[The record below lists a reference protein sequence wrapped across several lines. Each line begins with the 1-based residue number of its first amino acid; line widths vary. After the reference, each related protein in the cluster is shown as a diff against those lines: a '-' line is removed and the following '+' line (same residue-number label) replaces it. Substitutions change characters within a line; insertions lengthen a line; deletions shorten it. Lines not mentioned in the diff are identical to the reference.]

1 MRKFRSRDISSNE
14 GVLDALE
21 AVMVVFR
28 ETGVERVAVVEFG
41 MNKNKS
47 SGDGTGS
54 FVVQR
59 GADTA

>member
-1 MRKFRSRDISSNE
+1 MIMLIFRKIE
-14 GVLDALE
+14 
-21 AVMVVFR
+21 
-28 ETGVERVAVVEFG
+28 VERVAVVEFG
-41 MNKNKS
+41 MNKS